1 MGSSVT
7 AGHDSK
13 PQLDAYPVLVGEY
26 LSEPFKAAGV
36 ELITRNHALGNNPC
50 NPYDV
55 CVSAIVGDD
64 ADMVHWEQ
72 SYNCFSQPMYEQF
85 ARQAAFLPKKPL
97 VIYSESS
104 TANW

>member
-1 MGSSVT
+1 M
-7 AGHDSK
+7 
-13 PQLDAYPVLVGEY
+13 
-26 LSEPFKAAGV
+26 
-36 ELITRNHALGNNPC
+36 LIVCILLFFTENVAHGNNPC
-50 NPYDV
+50 MPYDP
-55 CVSAIVGDD
+55 CVGTIAGFD
-64 ADMVHWEQ
+64 ADIVHWEQ